1 MEDFALIVAKEHT
14 AVHATVHIRE
24 KTARKVSNNFKTLY
38 LVFLVNDSVID
49 KNVLTFIHLL
59 GKALMIVM

>member
-14 AVHATVHIRE
+14 AVHATVYIRE

-38 LVFLVNDSVID
+38 LVFFVNDSVID
-49 KNVLTFIHLL
+49 KNVTFIHLRR
-59 GKALMIVM
+59 

>member
-1 MEDFALIVAKEHT
+1 MEDFALIVATEHT
-14 AVHATVHIRE
+14 AVHATVYIRE

-49 KNVLTFIHLL
+49 KNLSFIHLRR
-59 GKALMIVM
+59 

>member
-1 MEDFALIVAKEHT
+1 MEDFVLIMATEGT
-14 AVHATVHIRE
+14 AVHATVHIKE

-49 KNVLTFIHLL
+49 KNLSFIHLRR
-59 GKALMIVM
+59 

>member
-1 MEDFALIVAKEHT
+1 MEDFVLIMAMEGT

-49 KNVLTFIHLL
+49 KNLSFIHLRR
-59 GKALMIVM
+59 

>member
-1 MEDFALIVAKEHT
+1 MATEGT
-14 AVHATVHIRE
+14 AVHVTVHIRE

-49 KNVLTFIHLL
+49 KNLSFIHLRR
-59 GKALMIVM
+59 

>member
-1 MEDFALIVAKEHT
+1 MVTERT

-49 KNVLTFIHLL
+49 KNVTFIHLRR
-59 GKALMIVM
+59 

>member
-1 MEDFALIVAKEHT
+1 MEDFAFIVAKEHT